1 MTASIKFFGQP
12 TVSGD
17 EFGVPH
23 HVADSMCQSRL
34 AQQEP
39 QFNGRHRDHRE
50 VGLELSDDLTRSIQI
65 IRAAPAG

>member
-34 AQQEP
+34 AQQA
-39 QFNGRHRDHRE
+39 
-50 VGLELSDDLTRSIQI
+50 TI
-65 IRAAPAG
+65 